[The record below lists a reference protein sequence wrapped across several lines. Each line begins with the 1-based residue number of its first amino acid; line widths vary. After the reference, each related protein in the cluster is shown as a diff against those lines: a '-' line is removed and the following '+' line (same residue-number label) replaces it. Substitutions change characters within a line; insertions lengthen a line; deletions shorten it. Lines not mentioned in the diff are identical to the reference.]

1 MENPKELFEGF
12 IKTAVSPVLVA
23 DAIELYARQ
32 EIVEEADRED
42 FTERYSDEAYQ
53 PILKKAVLD
62 AVVSIVAALEV
73 DDEAAFRGVIT
84 LLDVEEEDDVISKM
98 KVTMLDKLAEDACSD
113 LSEFDEQRVRAR
125 VNYVKAL
132 VA

>member
-23 DAIELYARQ
+23 DAIELYARK
-32 EIVEEADRED
+32 EIADEADRDD

-53 PILKKAVLD
+53 PILQKAVLD
-62 AVVSIVAALEV
+62 VVVSVVASLEV
-73 DDEAAFRGVIT
+73 DDEAAFRGVIG
-84 LLDVEEEDDVISKM
+84 LLDVEEEDEVIAKM
-98 KVTMLDKLAEDACSD
+98 KVTMLDKLTDDACSD
-113 LSEFDEQRVRAR
+113 LSEPDEQKIRAR
-125 VNYVKAL
+125 VRFVKAL